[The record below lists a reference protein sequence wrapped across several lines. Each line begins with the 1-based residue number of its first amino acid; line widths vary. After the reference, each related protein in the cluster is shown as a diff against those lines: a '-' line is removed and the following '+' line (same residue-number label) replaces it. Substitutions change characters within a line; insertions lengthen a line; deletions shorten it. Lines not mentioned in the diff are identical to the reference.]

1 MLRFRYNLVDVMRLR
16 RCCMRVQPSKQAM
29 GLGLGMG
36 RTRGR
41 FSGAF
46 PVQACL
52 PTNGTTPISPPN
64 LTPIS
69 PLSPQGVVGQSTVGI
84 DAKVADLEV
93 SPFVTSFKTPTTHH
107 VTSLSVRTPASAGE
121 VGEVGHGI
129 GHGMEDVNKNSR
141 DEVSFSTSE
150 FDIPLAVALAGTA
163 FEAYADVENKGVV
176 HHCTGGADVIYT
188 DVEFLKSKMAG
199 LLTIRSVRMF
209 VEDKPFQHDIIA
221 ENGISIDISVGDSFV
236 HLDDLNRFSKET
248 SIAKDLD
255 DSLVL
260 FVHDVDRARLSVQVE
275 FKPTRDAIQ
284 GKEEGAELVQGTG
297 MVPIANIVSPSDQT
311 GLEASTTVSLR
322 DQESFEPVGF
332 SLQLEFTYLPFS
344 SKNGAAGEVA
354 EADMEMKTL
363 SDEQGNS
370 ANDEDHLQA
379 NKNKERLIGTPG
391 PALMTKEWL
400 RLWRNVAEATASSFF
415 IPVAF
420 IENKS
425 TDTQVW
431 LLVNKR
437 QRQLVVSFRGTV
449 HTSWRDLLTDI
460 TLTPMTL
467 DARKFANSPRRA
479 AISRLSAEPGTFDK
493 VLNTV
498 SQAKRDISLKMA
510 NPETASSS
518 FDNANANTSADTSS
532 ESDDGVVRKMHDAI
546 SHAVGAVSET
556 ATELQA
562 LMDRVTTLTHHGYH
576 NHGIESPPP
585 GEAWVHSGFLS
596 AYDSVRGAV
605 LGLVDVALAGEE
617 SEWTVL
623 LTGHSLGGALATLC
637 AYDLSHR
644 SWGTRTRPRL
654 QMYNYGSPRVGNKD
668 FAEAYNEKVPD
679 TWRIVNGND
688 AVTAV
693 PRLLGYCHVGHA
705 VYLRPDG
712 SIDIEKDSSKAPF
725 EGVAIPHV
733 LPAVGTAVAET
744 VVAKVLPSVM
754 QGAAAEMVGV
764 TLPNKEKQAA
774 SCVDDQIAKGVGG
787 GDVQD
792 PSGAA
797 AVIEQITLEGDTL
810 DSEAIESSEHHVTA
824 EQLNELWEQERQA
837 WASLLGGDAMSE
849 HMEDYYFKGIE
860 QAVEAWRKGVL
871 S

>member
-1 MLRFRYNLVDVMRLR
+1 
-16 RCCMRVQPSKQAM
+16 
-29 GLGLGMG
+29 
-36 RTRGR
+36 
-41 FSGAF
+41 
-46 PVQACL
+46 
-52 PTNGTTPISPPN
+52 
-64 LTPIS
+64 
-69 PLSPQGVVGQSTVGI
+69 VGQSAVGV
-84 DAKVADLEV
+84 DAKVTDLDT
-93 SPFVTSFKTPTTHH
+93 SPFVTSLKTPTTHH

-121 VGEVGHGI
+121 VGEVGNGI
-129 GHGMEDVNKNSR
+129 GHGMEHATKNSS
-141 DEVSFSTSE
+141 DKVSFTTSD
-150 FDIPLAVALAGTA
+150 FDVPLAVALAGTA
-163 FEAYADVENKGVV
+163 FEAYADVEKKGVV

-199 LLTIRSVRMF
+199 LLTIRSVGIL
-209 VEDKPFQHDIIA
+209 VEDKPCQDTTA
-221 ENGISIDISVGDSFV
+221 ENGISVDISVGDSFV
-236 HLDDLNRFSKET
+236 HLDDLNRFSEET
-248 SIAKDLD
+248 SDQRDSD

-275 FKPTRDAIQ
+275 FKPVGDAIQ
-284 GKEEGAELVQGTG
+284 GKEGAELVQGTG

-311 GLEASTTVSLR
+311 GLDASATVSLR
-322 DQESFEPVGF
+322 DQESFKPVGF

-344 SKNGAAGEVA
+344 SKNRAAGEVA
-354 EADMEMKTL
+354 EADMEMKTW
-363 SDEQGNS
+363 SDEEGHSNGE
-370 ANDEDHLQA
+370 NRLQA
-379 NKNKERLIGTPG
+379 RKNKERLIGSPG

-400 RLWRNVAEATASSFF
+400 RLWRNVAEAAASSFF
-415 IPVAF
+415 SPVAF

-431 LLVNKR
+431 LLMNKR
-437 QRQLVVSFRGTV
+437 QHQLVVSFRGTV

-479 AISRLSAEPGTFDK
+479 AISRLSAEPGTIDK

-498 SQAKRDISLKMA
+498 SQAKRDISLKVA
-510 NPETASSS
+510 SPETSSSS
-518 FDNANANTSADTSS
+518 FDDDNPHSADSSS
-532 ESDDGVVRKMHDAI
+532 ESDDGVVRKMHDVI

-576 NHGIESPPP
+576 SYGIESPPP

-605 LGLVDVALAGEE
+605 LGLVDVALAGEK

-623 LTGHSLGGALATLC
+623 VTGHSLGGALATLC

-644 SWGTRTRPRL
+644 SWGTRTRPNLR
-654 QMYNYGSPRVGNKD
+654 MYNYGSPRVGNKD

-712 SIDIEKDSSKAPF
+712 SIDIQKDSSKAPF

-744 VVAKVLPSVM
+744 VVAKVLPFVM
-754 QGAAAEMVGV
+754 QGAAAEMIGV
-764 TLPNKEKQAA
+764 TLPHKEKQR
-774 SCVDDQIAKGVGG
+774 VNDEVVKGLGG
-787 GDVQD
+787 VDVQD
-792 PSGAA
+792 PSGASGA
-797 AVIEQITLEGDTL
+797 SGASGVVEQMALEGESL
-810 DSEAIESSEHHVTA
+810 DSEVIASAEHHVTA

-860 QAVEAWRKGVL
+860 QAVEAWRKEVL